1 MSNTA
6 LDTSAKP
13 AKNKGGRGK
22 LAPIDPESVRI
33 LAATQAPVRR
43 IAAVMN
49 CDEKTL
55 RNRFRDVIERGR
67 EAGLSK
73 LQQRQWQ
80 AAMDGNPTMMIWL
93 GKQYLGQSDK
103 AEVKQSLSRGVSQEH
118 LTSVMKDPKVMA
130 KAQELANLIA
140 GASQA
145 GAGETSPEKPSS
157 GDGNEQEAK

>member
-1 MSNTA
+1 MSTTTA
-6 LDTSAKP
+6 KTSAKP
-13 AKNKGGRGK
+13 AKNKGGRGN
-22 LAPIDPESVRI
+22 LAPVDPEAVRI

-55 RNRFRDVIERGR
+55 RNRFRDVIELGR

-80 AAMDGNPTMMIWL
+80 AAMDGNITMMIWL

-103 AEVKQSLSRGVSQEH
+103 SEVKQSSHGVSQEH
-118 LTSVMKDPKVMA
+118 LTRVMKDPKVMA
-130 KAQELANLIA
+130 KAKELANLI
-140 GASQA
+140 
-145 GAGETSPEKPSS
+145 S
-157 GDGNEQEAK
+157 GDLEKDKADSPQPILEQGDDNEQSAN